1 MLRPRAL
8 AIAAVILA
16 FVLGAL
22 LWRAGGRP
30 VGHEREA
37 EGEGEGEGEGERERE
52 RESEREGE
60 GERQGERE
68 SESPRVA
75 PAAQIQLTP
84 GAITEAR
91 MAEIRRDVHLLEIQR
106 LDARERGDHEVEARL
121 DAEIR
126 AARAEHDRL
135 RDTLGAPEGI

>member
-37 EGEGEGEGEGERERE
+37 EGEGEGERERE
-52 RESEREGE
+52 RESERESE